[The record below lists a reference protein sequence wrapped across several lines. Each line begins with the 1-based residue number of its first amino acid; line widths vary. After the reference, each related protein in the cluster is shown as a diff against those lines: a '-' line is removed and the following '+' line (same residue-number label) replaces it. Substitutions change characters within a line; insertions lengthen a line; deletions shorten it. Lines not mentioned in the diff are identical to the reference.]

1 MERSLLKVERFD
13 ALLSVKMY
21 DVMKE
26 TFGESA
32 STLIY
37 SLMERQ
43 TSLKREEIGKKIE
56 AFQTYLK
63 RLVGPEATQ
72 IILATGLKQLYGE
85 LRREYEEVE
94 KYFSLLDELYE
105 VKFRLLA
112 SFQKEERSVSN

>member
-13 ALLSVKMY
+13 ALLSAKMY

-37 SLMERQ
+37 CLMERQ

-56 AFQTYLK
+56 VFQTYLK
-63 RLVGPEATQ
+63 RLVGPEATR
-72 IILATGLKQLYGE
+72 IILATGLKQLFTA
-85 LRREYEEVE
+85 LKREYEEVE

-105 VKFRLLA
+105 VKFRLLT